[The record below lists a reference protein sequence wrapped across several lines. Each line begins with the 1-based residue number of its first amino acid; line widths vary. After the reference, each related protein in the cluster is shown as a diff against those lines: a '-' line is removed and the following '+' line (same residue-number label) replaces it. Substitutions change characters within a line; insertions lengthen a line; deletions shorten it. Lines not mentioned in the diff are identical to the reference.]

1 MPKLTRVVAGR
12 ALLWISLLYLV
23 LPLLAFPEIVFGRQT
38 LYWTDLSWIHYPRR
52 VFAASEWL
60 AGRAPLWDPYED
72 TGVPLLAE
80 SQVGALYPLSVL
92 FLSPLPPSLELSLF
106 ILAHFS
112 LAAFFT
118 YGLARTVALS
128 RFAAGLA
135 GLSFGFGGFLMAQV
149 PNLNIMTGAVWLPL
163 ILLATIQVVRQ
174 RRLLVALL
182 AGLPLALQILTAQ
195 PQIVFYSLVVLAA
208 FGLYRLVIDLR
219 SNQLGRA
226 ARTGLLLLAMVASG
240 LLLAAP
246 QLLPTLEMQQLS
258 VRSQER
264 ELKFL
269 TQNSLPPLMWLNL
282 LLPSAFG
289 NNVTGFKGGDPFQEV
304 FVYAGFIP
312 LWLVLAGLPG
322 LRRAPDK
329 NRLFFLF
336 LLAGAA
342 LLAMGSY
349 TPLYELVIQHLPG
362 FALFRIPSRWLVG
375 VNLALAVLA
384 GAGLDRVLV
393 RGVSRRHLVIF
404 VMFGFLL
411 AAGLWGFGRYGAGWL
426 EQSGD
431 RLPEIYLRL
440 AQTFLDRGFQI
451 DPLYRERLLLRWVPG
466 LTAPAFLLSANLV
479 VVAGLLA
486 LRYLRRLSPGIF
498 ASLLIAFTAID
509 LVVAGGV
516 TINPLKPAVWWQEL
530 SDGARYVIN
539 RLDGGRVLPLGMGSE
554 AAAVSHLG
562 HYFPSVYGV
571 RSAGGHGSSLRSARY
586 DTFTHGADPVQAIQ
600 VLGVRYLLT
609 QGQMGADVTA
619 TYPLVYSDQD
629 SYVYEN
635 RQPLPRVFV
644 VHQALR
650 ATGPAEALDHFRE
663 RRIDPGRMV
672 IIEAA
677 PGLPLPDEPPA
688 GSASTAAIVTEQPQ
702 VVEIEAEMA
711 AAGYLVLLDS
721 FYPGWSAT
729 VDGQPARVY
738 PANYIGRAVFVPP
751 GRHLIRF
758 EYRPRSFQ
766 LGLGLAALA
775 LTLIGI
781 VVLRARPPLSY
792 RFITHSSSNSSSS
805 SSQSSSNSSSS
816 SHSSSSNSSRSSRS
830 SSSRLK
836 SFRSSS
842 STVTSASANGMSLG
856 SSNRSS
862 SRKSFNFR

>member
-1 MPKLTRVVAGR
+1 MSKLTRVLAGR
-12 ALLWISLLYLV
+12 ALLWMSLLYLV
-23 LPLLAFPEIVFGRQT
+23 LPLLAFPEIIFGRQT
-38 LYWTDLSWIHYPRR
+38 LYWTDLSWIHYPRH
-52 VFAASEWL
+52 VFTASEWL

-80 SQVGALYPLSVL
+80 SQVGALYPVSLL
-92 FLSPLPPSLELSLF
+92 FLGPLSPSLELSLF
-106 ILAHFS
+106 ILAHFT

-118 YGLARTVALS
+118 YGLARTLALS
-128 RFAAGLA
+128 RPAAGLA

-149 PNLNIMTGAVWLPL
+149 PNLNIMTGAAWLPL
-163 ILLATIQVVRQ
+163 LLLAAIQVARR
-174 RRLLVALL
+174 RRLPVALL
-182 AGLPLALQILTAQ
+182 AGLPLALQIFTSQ

-208 FGLYRLVIDLR
+208 FAVYRLVIDLR
-219 SNQLGRA
+219 LGQGRRA
-226 ARTGLLLLAMVASG
+226 ARTGLLLLVMVASG

-246 QLLPTLEMQQLS
+246 QILPTLELQQVS

-264 ELKFL
+264 GLEFL
-269 TQNSLPPLMWLNL
+269 TENSLPPAMWLNL
-282 LLPSAFG
+282 LLPGVFG

-312 LWLVLAGLPG
+312 LWLALAGLPG
-322 LRRAPDK
+322 LRRPPES

-349 TPLYELVIQHLPG
+349 TPLYERVIQYLPG

-384 GAGLDRVLV
+384 GIGLDRLLV
-393 RGVSRRHLVIF
+393 RGVSRRHMALFGV
-404 VMFGFLL
+404 FGFLL

-426 EQSGD
+426 ERSGD
-431 RLPEIYLRL
+431 WLGGTQQRL
-440 AQTFLDRGFQI
+440 ALAFLERGFQI
-451 DPLYRERLLLRWVPG
+451 HPLYRERLLLRWLPG
-466 LTAPAFLLSANLV
+466 LTAPAFLLAANLV
-479 VVAGLLA
+479 VLAGLLA
-486 LRYLRRLSPGIF
+486 LHHFRRLAPGVL
-498 ASLLIAFTAID
+498 AGLLLAATAVD

-516 TINPLKPAVWWQEL
+516 TINPLKPAAWWQEL
-530 SDGARYVIN
+530 SGGARYVIE
-539 RLDGGRVLPLGMGSE
+539 RLDGSRVFPLGMGSE
-554 AAAVSHLG
+554 EAAVSHLG

-586 DTFTHGADPVQAIQ
+586 DTFAHEADPVQAIR

-609 QGQMGADVTA
+609 LGQMGADVAA
-619 TYPLVYSDQD
+619 TYPLVYNDRD

-650 ATGPAEALDHFRE
+650 AGSPDEALAHFQE
-663 RRIDPGRMV
+663 RRIDPAQAVV
-672 IIEAA
+672 IEGETG
-677 PGLPLPDEPPA
+677 PPLPASPPA
-688 GSASTAAIVTEQPQ
+688 GAASTATIVAEQPQ
-702 VVEIEAEMA
+702 AIEIQAELA
-711 AAGYLVLLDS
+711 ADGYLVLLDS

-729 VDGQPARVY
+729 VDGQPARIY
-738 PANYIGRAVFVPP
+738 PANYIGRAVFVPA
-751 GRHLIRF
+751 GRHLVRF
-758 EYRPRSFQ
+758 EYRSGAFQ

-775 LTLIGI
+775 LVLIAAAF
-781 VVLRARPPLSY
+781 VPY
-792 RFITHSSSNSSSS
+792 RFITHSSSVNSSSS

-830 SSSRLK
+830 SSSRLR
-836 SFRSSS
+836 SVSSS
-842 STVTSASANGMSLG
+842 CSSTTASTSANGMSLV

-862 SRKSFNFR
+862 SRKSFSFR

>member
-1 MPKLTRVVAGR
+1 MSKLTQVLAGR

-23 LPLLAFPEIVFGRQT
+23 LPLLAFPEIIFGRQT
-38 LYWTDLSWIHYPRR
+38 LYWTDLSWIHYPRHL
-52 VFAASEWL
+52 FAASEWL

-80 SQVGALYPLSVL
+80 SQVGALYPLSLL
-92 FLSPLPPSLELSLF
+92 FLSPLSPSLELSLF
-106 ILAHFS
+106 ILVHFT

-118 YGLARTVALS
+118 YGLARTLALS
-128 RFAAGLA
+128 RPAAGLA

-149 PNLNIMTGAVWLPL
+149 PNLNIMTGAAWLPL
-163 ILLATIQVVRQ
+163 LLLAAIQVARQ
-174 RRLLVALL
+174 RRLLAAML
-182 AGLPLALQILTAQ
+182 AGLPLALQILTSQ

-208 FGLYRLVIDLR
+208 FAVYRLVVDFR
-219 SNQLGRA
+219 LGHGRRA
-226 ARTGLLLLAMVASG
+226 AQTGLLLLVMVTGG

-246 QLLPTLEMQQLS
+246 QLLPTLELQQMS

-269 TQNSLPPLMWLNL
+269 TENSLPPAMWLNL
-282 LLPSAFG
+282 LLPGAFG

-312 LWLVLAGLPG
+312 LWLAVAGLPG
-322 LRRAPDK
+322 LRRAPDN

-349 TPLYELVIQHLPG
+349 TPLYELVIQYLPG

-384 GAGLDRVLV
+384 GIGLDRLLA
-393 RGVSRRHLVIF
+393 RGVSRRHMLLLV
-404 VMFGFLL
+404 VFGFLL

-426 EQSGD
+426 ERSGG
-431 RLPEIYLRL
+431 RLDESYQRL
-440 AQTFLDRGFQI
+440 ALTFLERGFQI
-451 DPLYRERLLLRWVPG
+451 HPLYRERLLLRWLAG
-466 LTAPAFLLSANLV
+466 LTAPAFLLATNLV
-479 VVAGLLA
+479 VLAGLLA
-486 LRYLRRLSPGIF
+486 LHHFRRLGPGVL
-498 ASLLIAFTAID
+498 AGLLLAATAVD

-516 TINPLKPAVWWQEL
+516 TINPLKPAAWWQEL
-530 SDGARYVIN
+530 SGGARYVIE
-539 RLDGGRVLPLGMGSE
+539 RLDGSRVFPLGMGSE
-554 AAAVSHLG
+554 EAAVSHLG
-562 HYFPSVYGV
+562 HYFPSIYGV

-586 DTFTHGADPVQAIQ
+586 DTFVHEADPVQAIR

-609 QGQMGADVTA
+609 LGQMGADVAA

-635 RQPLPRVFV
+635 RQPLPRAFV

-650 ATGPAEALDHFRE
+650 ASSPDEALAHFQE
-663 RRIDPGRMV
+663 RRIDPGQAVV
-672 IIEAA
+672 IESEA
-677 PGLPLPDEPPA
+677 GLPLPASPA
-688 GSASTAAIVTEQPQ
+688 AGVASTATIVAEQPQ
-702 VVEIEAEMA
+702 AIEIEVELA
-711 AAGYLVLLDS
+711 ADGYLVLLDS

-729 VDGQPARVY
+729 VDGRPAGIY
-738 PANYIGRAVFVPP
+738 PANYIGRAVFVPA
-751 GRHLIRF
+751 GRHLVRF
-758 EYRPRSFQ
+758 EYRPGSFQ

-775 LTLIGI
+775 LALIA
-781 VVLRARPPLSY
+781 VAALVPY
-792 RFITHSSSNSSSS
+792 RFITHSSSINSSSS

-830 SSSRLK
+830 SSSRLR
-836 SFRSSS
+836 SVRSSGS
-842 STVTSASANGMSLG
+842 STTASTSANGIRLG
-856 SSNRSS
+856 SSNSSS
-862 SRKSFNFR
+862 SRKSFSLR